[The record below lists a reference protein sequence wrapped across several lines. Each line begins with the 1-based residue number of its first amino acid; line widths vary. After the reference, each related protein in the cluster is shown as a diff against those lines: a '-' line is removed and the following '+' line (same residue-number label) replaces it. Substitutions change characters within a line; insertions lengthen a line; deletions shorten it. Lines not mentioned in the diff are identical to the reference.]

1 MGPLPKPFLTLL
13 CYDAVI
19 WAALLSLIGFTVGG
33 DPFWL
38 GAIGI
43 GGVGFTT
50 WAAWFATRPASGAP
64 ADAVGEAEAPPEA
77 PAEPALQPVPED
89 STSYSALEAV
99 PLAILVV
106 DHRRDI
112 LWANDRARQLLG
124 EVVAGRSLMGVLRH
138 PPLIDALDQVMSGP
152 APDADARPA
161 GRQDGAQGGV
171 VGGGIEGIE
180 TPIGRD
186 RLLIADLKRLDGE
199 RTLIALKDAS
209 AERRLE
215 RLRSDF
221 IANVSHELKT
231 PISALIG
238 FIETLRGPAKGDL
251 DAHERFLG
259 IMQEQAGRMS
269 RLVADLLSLSRIELN
284 EHARPSG
291 GVDIGEIITR
301 VANALSLRAAE
312 RNMKIELPM
321 GPMGRA
327 IGDADDL
334 TQVFQNLIDNAIKY
348 GRPGTSVTVSA
359 SRIADPGEV
368 RARLPGLRRA
378 KAMIAVAVADRGEGI
393 AREHIPRLTE
403 RFYRVDAARSRDLGG
418 TGLGLAIVKH
428 VVNRHRGSLEIE
440 SVPGEGSVFTVF
452 LPAEE
457 AISGL
462 KAAS

>member
-1 MGPLPKPFLTLL
+1 MAPLPKSFVTLL
-13 CYDAVI
+13 CYDTVI
-19 WAALLSLIGFTVGG
+19 WAALLALIGFTVGG

-38 GAIGI
+38 AAIGI

-50 WAAWFATRPASGAP
+50 WAAWFATRPHDVVHVDSPGETEILSAPELDPVPAP
-64 ADAVGEAEAPPEA
+64 AAD
-77 PAEPALQPVPED
+77 PAE
-89 STSYSALEAV
+89 SYSALEAV

-106 DHRRDI
+106 NRQRDV
-112 LWANDRARQLLG
+112 LWANDRARHLLG

-138 PPLIDALDQVMSGP
+138 PPLIDALDQVMGGQ
-152 APDADARPA
+152 APETAAVA
-161 GRQDGAQGGV
+161 NS
-171 VGGGIEGIE
+171 IEGIE

-231 PISALIG
+231 PIATLIG

-251 DAHERFLG
+251 DAHERFLA

-291 GVDIGEIITR
+291 GVDLGEIIGR

-327 IGDADDL
+327 IGDPDEL

-348 GRPGTSVTVSA
+348 GRPGTPVTVSA
-359 SRIADPGEV
+359 SRIADAGEI
-368 RARLPGLRRA
+368 RAHLPGLRRA
-378 KAMIAVAVADRGEGI
+378 KAMIAVAVADRGDGI

-440 SVPGEGSVFTVF
+440 SVPGEGSVFTVY

-457 AISGL
+457 AASGL
-462 KAAS
+462 RAAS

>member
-1 MGPLPKPFLTLL
+1 MGPLPKPFVTLL
-13 CYDAVI
+13 CYDAIV
-19 WAALLSLIGFTVGG
+19 WAALLALIGFTVGG
-33 DPFWL
+33 DPVWL
-38 GAIGI
+38 AAIGI

-50 WAAWFATRPASGAP
+50 SAAWFAIRPHAPHSEPPSEASVAAQSKLDP
-64 ADAVGEAEAPPEA
+64 TEAPIGLTEYEQEQHA
-77 PAEPALQPVPED
+77 
-89 STSYSALEAV
+89 SSYDVLEAV
-99 PLAILVV
+99 PLAVLVV
-106 DHRRDI
+106 DKRRDI

-138 PPLIDALDQVMSGP
+138 PPLIDALDQVMSQSGE
-152 APDADARPA
+152 ATAA
-161 GRQDGAQGGV
+161 GGQGGSQP
-171 VGGGIEGIE
+171 GIEGVE
-180 TPIGRD
+180 TPVGRD
-186 RLLIADLKRLDGE
+186 RLLIADLKRLDAD

-231 PISALIG
+231 PIATLIG

-251 DAHERFLG
+251 ETHERFLG

-291 GVDIGEIITR
+291 GVDLTEIIGR

-312 RNMKIELPM
+312 RNMKIELPT

-327 IGDADDL
+327 IGDADEL

-359 SRIADPGEV
+359 ARIADAGEI
-368 RARLPGLRRA
+368 RAHLPGLRRA

-440 SVPGEGSVFTVF
+440 SVPGDGSVFTVY

-457 AISGL
+457 AASGL
-462 KAAS
+462 RAAS

>member
-1 MGPLPKPFLTLL
+1 M
-13 CYDAVI
+13 
-19 WAALLSLIGFTVGG
+19 ALIYITIGG

-38 GAIGI
+38 AAIGI

-50 WAAWFATRPASGAP
+50 SAAWFATRHHEVPSVEPA
-64 ADAVGEAEAPPEA
+64 GEAPIEAQ
-77 PAEPALQPVPED
+77 PALEPSETSPGLTEHEQGQHAD
-89 STSYSALEAV
+89 SYEALEAV

-106 DHRRDI
+106 DKRRDI

-138 PPLIDALDQVMSGP
+138 PPLIDALDQVMAGGSASG
-152 APDADARPA
+152 A
-161 GRQDGAQGGV
+161 
-171 VGGGIEGIE
+171 IEGIE

-186 RLLIADLKRLDGE
+186 RLLIADLKRLDAE

-231 PISALIG
+231 PIATLIG

-291 GVDIGEIITR
+291 GVDLTEIIGR

-327 IGDADDL
+327 VGDADEL

-348 GRPGTSVTVSA
+348 GKPGTPVTVSA
-359 SRIADPGEV
+359 ARIADPGEI

-440 SVPGEGSVFTVF
+440 SVPGEGSVFTVY

-457 AISGL
+457 AATSL
-462 KAAS
+462 RAAS

>member
-19 WAALLSLIGFTVGG
+19 WAALLALIGFTVGG

-38 GAIGI
+38 AAIGI

-50 WAAWFATRPASGAP
+50 WAAWFATRPHEAPRSDRPPETEILSAP
-64 ADAVGEAEAPPEA
+64 ALEPAPALATEPEA
-77 PAEPALQPVPED
+77 AD
-89 STSYSALEAV
+89 SYSALEAV

-106 DHRRDI
+106 NRHRDV
-112 LWANDRARQLLG
+112 LWANDRARHLLG
-124 EVVAGRSLMGVLRH
+124 EVVAGRSLMGLLRH
-138 PPLIDALDQVMSGP
+138 PPLIDALDQVMGGQNQETAA
-152 APDADARPA
+152 APS
-161 GRQDGAQGGV
+161 
-171 VGGGIEGIE
+171 GIEGIE

-186 RLLIADLKRLDGE
+186 RLLIADLRRLDAE

-231 PISALIG
+231 PISTLIG

-291 GVDIGEIITR
+291 GVDLTEIIGR

-321 GPMGRA
+321 GPMGRTV
-327 IGDADDL
+327 GDADEL

-348 GRPGTSVTVSA
+348 GRPGTAVTVSA
-359 SRIADPGEV
+359 ARIADAGEI

-378 KAMIAVAVADRGEGI
+378 KAMIAVAVADFGDGI

-403 RFYRVDAARSRDLGG
+403 RFYRVDPARSRDLGG

-440 SVPGEGSVFTVF
+440 SVPGEGSVFTVY

-457 AISGL
+457 AASGL
-462 KAAS
+462 RAAS

>member
-1 MGPLPKPFLTLL
+1 MRPLPKAFLTLL

-19 WAALLSLIGFTVGG
+19 WAALLALVWFTIGG
-33 DPFWL
+33 DPAWL
-38 GAIGI
+38 AAIGI
-43 GGVGFTT
+43 GGVGFTS
-50 WAAWFATRPASGAP
+50 WAAWFATGPHGAP
-64 ADAVGEAEAPPEA
+64 LHEARGEAPIATQPGPEASEAPVALTEA
-77 PAEPALQPVPED
+77 ERPQHGN
-89 STSYSALEAV
+89 SYEALEAV
-99 PLAILVV
+99 PLAVLVV
-106 DHRRDI
+106 DRRRDV
-112 LWANDRARQLLG
+112 LWANDRARHLLG
-124 EVVAGRSLMGVLRH
+124 EVAAGRSLMGVLRH
-138 PPLIDALDQVMSGP
+138 PPLIDALDQVMGVQSQ
-152 APDADARPA
+152 DPA
-161 GRQDGAQGGV
+161 GTS
-171 VGGGIEGIE
+171 GIEGIE

-186 RLLIADLKRLDGE
+186 RLLIADLRRLDSE

-231 PISALIG
+231 PIATLIG

-284 EHARPSG
+284 EHAPPSG
-291 GVDIGEIITR
+291 GVDLTEIIGR

-327 IGDADDL
+327 IGDADEL

-348 GRPGTSVTVSA
+348 GKPGTAVTVSA
-359 SRIADPGEV
+359 ARIADIAEI
-368 RARLPGLRRA
+368 RAHLPGSRRA

-393 AREHIPRLTE
+393 AREHLPRLTE
-403 RFYRVDAARSRDLGG
+403 RFYRIDAARSRDLGG

-440 SVPGEGSVFTVF
+440 SVPGEGSVFTVY

-457 AISGL
+457 AASGL
-462 KAAS
+462 RAAS

>member
-1 MGPLPKPFLTLL
+1 LTE
-13 CYDAVI
+13 VE
-19 WAALLSLIGFTVGG
+19 
-33 DPFWL
+33 PEQH
-38 GAIGI
+38 
-43 GGVGFTT
+43 
-50 WAAWFATRPASGAP
+50 
-64 ADAVGEAEAPPEA
+64 AD
-77 PAEPALQPVPED
+77 
-89 STSYSALEAV
+89 SYEALEAV

-106 DHRRDI
+106 DRRRDI
-112 LWANDRARQLLG
+112 RWANDRTRQLLG
-124 EVVAGRSLMGVLRH
+124 EAVAGRSLMGVLRH
-138 PPLIDALDQVMSGP
+138 PPLIDALDQVLGSHSQDP
-152 APDADARPA
+152 AA
-161 GRQDGAQGGV
+161 V
-171 VGGGIEGIE
+171 ESVE

-186 RLLIADLKRLDGE
+186 RLLIADLKRLDAD
-199 RTLIALKDAS
+199 RVLIALKDAS
-209 AERRLE
+209 AEHRLE

-231 PISALIG
+231 PLATLTG

-259 IMQEQAGRMS
+259 IMHEQAGRMS

-291 GVDIGEIITR
+291 GVELSDVIGR

-312 RNMKIELPM
+312 RNMKIELP
-321 GPMGRA
+321 GGSMGRA
-327 IGDADDL
+327 IGDAEEL

-348 GRPGTSVTVSA
+348 GRPGTAVTVSA
-359 SRIADPGEV
+359 TRIGDPVEIK
-368 RARLPGLRRA
+368 AHLPGLRRA

-403 RFYRVDAARSRDLGG
+403 RFYRIDAARSRDLGG

-440 SVPGEGSVFTVF
+440 SVPGEGSTFTVY

-457 AISGL
+457 ASGL
-462 KAAS
+462 RAAD

>member
-1 MGPLPKPFLTLL
+1 MPKAFLTLL
-13 CYDAVI
+13 CYDTVI
-19 WAALLSLIGFTVGG
+19 WAALLALIGLTVGG

-38 GAIGI
+38 AAIGI

-50 WAAWFATRPASGAP
+50 WAAWFATRPNDPAVSDISGETEILSAP
-64 ADAVGEAEAPPEA
+64 A
-77 PAEPALQPVPED
+77 AEPAPPPVVETETAD
-89 STSYSALEAV
+89 SYDALEAV

-106 DHRRDI
+106 DRRRDV
-112 LWANDRARQLLG
+112 LWANDRARHLLG

-138 PPLIDALDQVMSGP
+138 PPLIDALDQVMGAQNADVSGAGAASGP
-152 APDADARPA
+152 
-161 GRQDGAQGGV
+161 
-171 VGGGIEGIE
+171 GGIEGIE

-186 RLLIADLKRLDGE
+186 RLLIADLKRLDAD

-231 PISALIG
+231 PIATLIG

-251 DAHERFLG
+251 DTHERFLG

-291 GVDIGEIITR
+291 GVDLTEIIGR

-312 RNMKIELPM
+312 RKMKIELPA

-327 IGDADDL
+327 VGDADEL

-348 GRPGTSVTVSA
+348 GRPGTPVSVNA
-359 SRIADPGEV
+359 WRIADPAEI
-368 RARLPGLRRA
+368 RAHLPGLRRA
-378 KAMIAVAVADRGEGI
+378 KAMIAVAVADRGDGI
-393 AREHIPRLTE
+393 AREHLPRLTE

-440 SVPGEGSVFTVF
+440 SVPGEGSVFTVY

-457 AISGL
+457 AAAGL
-462 KAAS
+462 RAAS

>member
-13 CYDAVI
+13 CYDVVI
-19 WAALLSLIGFTVGG
+19 WAALLALIGFTVGG

-38 GAIGI
+38 AAIGI

-50 WAAWFATRPASGAP
+50 WAAWFATRPHEAPRSDRPPETEILSAP
-64 ADAVGEAEAPPEA
+64 ALEPA
-77 PAEPALQPVPED
+77 PALATEPQVAD
-89 STSYSALEAV
+89 SYSALEAV

-106 DHRRDI
+106 NRQRDV
-112 LWANDRARQLLG
+112 LWANDRARHLLG

-138 PPLIDALDQVMSGP
+138 PPLIDALDQVMGGQNQETAAAPSG
-152 APDADARPA
+152 
-161 GRQDGAQGGV
+161 V
-171 VGGGIEGIE
+171 EGIE

-186 RLLIADLKRLDGE
+186 RLLIADLKRLDAE

-231 PISALIG
+231 PIATLIG

-291 GVDIGEIITR
+291 GVDLTEIIGR

-327 IGDADDL
+327 VGDADEL

-348 GRPGTSVTVSA
+348 GRPGTAVTVSA
-359 SRIADPGEV
+359 ARIADAGEI

-378 KAMIAVAVADRGEGI
+378 KAMIAVAVADHGDGI

-403 RFYRVDAARSRDLGG
+403 RFYRVDPARSRDLGG

-440 SVPGEGSVFTVF
+440 SAPGEGSVFTVY

-457 AISGL
+457 AASGL
-462 KAAS
+462 RAAS

>member
-1 MGPLPKPFLTLL
+1 MPKSFVTLL

-19 WAALLSLIGFTVGG
+19 WAALLGLIGFTVGG
-33 DPFWL
+33 DPAWL
-38 GAIGI
+38 AAIGI

-50 WAAWFATRPASGAP
+50 WAAWFATRPHATPPPQLEAGPESQPEPAAAPEPQPASP
-64 ADAVGEAEAPPEA
+64 ADRG
-77 PAEPALQPVPED
+77 AEPD
-89 STSYSALEAV
+89 GYSALEAV

-106 DHRRDI
+106 NRQRDI
-112 LWANDRARQLLG
+112 LWANDRSRVLLG

-138 PPLIDALDQVMSGP
+138 PPLIDALDQVMGSPGSQEP
-152 APDADARPA
+152 ISPNAP
-161 GRQDGAQGGV
+161 GGM
-171 VGGGIEGIE
+171 EGIE

-186 RLLIADLKRLDGE
+186 RLLIADIRRLDAE
-199 RTLIALKDAS
+199 CTLIALKDAS

-231 PISALIG
+231 PISTLIG

-251 DAHERFLG
+251 EAHERFLS

-291 GVDIGEIITR
+291 GVDLTEIIGR

-327 IGDADDL
+327 VGDADEL

-348 GRPGTSVTVSA
+348 GRPGTAVTVTA
-359 SRIADPGEV
+359 ARIADPIEIK
-368 RARLPGLRRA
+368 ARLPGLRRA
-378 KAMIAVAVADRGEGI
+378 KAMIAIAVADHGDGI
-393 AREHIPRLTE
+393 AREHLPRLTE

-440 SVPGEGSVFTVF
+440 SVPGEGSVFTVY

-457 AISGL
+457 AVSGL
-462 KAAS
+462 RAAS